1 MVLAMA
7 IVGFLIGITLTITVG
22 VFGVLSM
29 DGGFA
34 ENLRAAGLELRR
46 RITGQHRQP
55 PAAAVRSAEVDN
67 RVRGLQE
74 EVKVMQRLLE
84 QGRVERET
92 LLAAARQSA
101 EDMEA
106 LRAGITTRDE
116 RIAAMDEAGRSSSD
130 ETLRL
135 REQLGSRDAELAT
148 ARRDLRDLETELS
161 LAQSGSDFTSISGE
175 MARLSRE
182 RDELAARLERLT
194 RLVRQSQVARGERS
208 LAG

>member
-46 RITGQHRQP
+46 RITGQHRP
-55 PAAAVRSAEVDN
+55 APAAAVRSAEVDN

-101 EDMEA
+101 EDIET
-106 LRAGITTRDE
+106 LRAAITARDE
-116 RIAAMDEAGRSSSD
+116 RIATMDEAGRSSSD

-148 ARRDLRDLETELS
+148 AR
-161 LAQSGSDFTSISGE
+161 
-175 MARLSRE
+175 
-182 RDELAARLERLT
+182 LERLT
-194 RLVRQSQVARGERS
+194 RLVRQSQAARGERS

>member
-1 MVLAMA
+1 MA
-7 IVGFLIGITLTITVG
+7 IVGFLFGITLTVTVG
-22 VFGVLSM
+22 VFAVLSM
-29 DGGFA
+29 EGGFA
-34 ENLRAAGLELRR
+34 ENLRAAALEARR
-46 RITGQHRQP
+46 RITGQHRP
-55 PAAAVRSAEVDN
+55 VATAAVRSTELDN

-74 EVKVMQRLLE
+74 EIKVMQRLLD

-92 LLAAARQSA
+92 QLAAATKA
-101 EDMEA
+101 TEDIA
-106 LRAGITTRDE
+106 TLRAAVIARDE
-116 RIAAMDEAGRSSSD
+116 RIAEMDQAGRSSSD

-175 MARLSRE
+175 MARLSQE
-182 RDELAARLERLT
+182 RDELAARVERLT
-194 RLVRQSQVARGERS
+194 RLVRQSQAARGERS